1 MASVRASPL
10 PPAAAA
16 YHLEPLRLLVGLCR
30 ELQRLAGDRPFFLGC
45 RDAGMLL
52 GIPFQVAAR
61 YLRRL
66 CADKIITRTSKGNG
80 ITGKASE
87 YRYLAA

>member
-1 MASVRASPL
+1 
-10 PPAAAA
+10 
-16 YHLEPLRLLVGLCR
+16 
-30 ELQRLAGDRPFFLGC
+30 
-45 RDAGMLL
+45 MLL
-52 GIPFQVAAR
+52 GIPFQAAAK

-66 CADKIITRTSKGNG
+66 CADKIITRTSKGNS